1 MGRGAG
7 AHSSEYNSETTSQLP
22 SVELHRNSF
31 PSCFASGGSLGPA
44 VRATST
50 RVGYPSAVST
60 SAAFSTHGA
69 VKTRLKRSPGVEGHD
84 GLDGERGADVD
95 PEPASEVDGGDGV
108 PLRHPRAE
116 LPALR
121 R

>member
-1 MGRGAG
+1 
-7 AHSSEYNSETTSQLP
+7 
-22 SVELHRNSF
+22 
-31 PSCFASGGSLGPA
+31 
-44 VRATST
+44 
-50 RVGYPSAVST
+50 
-60 SAAFSTHGA
+60 
-69 VKTRLKRSPGVEGHD
+69 
-84 GLDGERGADVD
+84 LDGERGADVD